1 MEAGKA
7 VQIGRGPATVIG
19 FRAVSQATLPSRGL
33 TGAFREKKRRPGPIA
48 TRMGLFCC
56 LPNNL
61 AAVVKEESC
70 SNGAL
75 SSRC

>member
-19 FRAVSQATLPSRGL
+19 LHAVSQATLPSPGNTRV
-33 TGAFREKKRRPGPIA
+33 FREKKRGFGP

-56 LPNNL
+56 LPKNL
-61 AAVVKEESC
+61 AAAVKEQSC
-70 SNGAL
+70 R
-75 SSRC
+75 SSPQSLRC